1 MTVPDATAIT
11 APTLLLCSE
20 TDDLSGLLPTF
31 EAAAAAQA
39 CPGLRVA
46 CWLPDTPP
54 EVLGNVVAIAGWF
67 VPLGLPAQL
76 PRLRL
81 LASIGAGVE
90 HLLRDTGLP
99 PGLPVTRIVDPAQAK
114 GMAEYVLWAALHH
127 HRDLDRL
134 LAQQAR
140 CEWRM
145 PPQRPASAYR
155 VGIMGL
161 GAMGAEVART
171 LAAHG
176 FDVHGWSRRPATLEG
191 VTTWAGPD
199 GLPSFLSGLDM
210 VVSLLPLTPETR
222 GLFNADWFGALKRG
236 AVFVN
241 CGRGEQLVVPAL
253 QAALRSGHLRGAVLD
268 VFEHEPLPA
277 DDPLWAEPGVVITPH
292 MASSASDAVIA
303 GQIVTNT
310 ARVLARQPP
319 LHAVD
324 RQRGY

>member
-1 MTVPDATAIT
+1 MNDA

-20 TDDLSGLLPTF
+20 TDDLSGLCGDF
-31 EAAAAAQA
+31 EAAAARD
-39 CPGLRVA
+39 CPGLRVR
-46 CWLPDTPP
+46 CWTPDTSAA
-54 EVLGNVVAIAGWF
+54 ELQGVVAIAGWF
-67 VPLGLPAQL
+67 VPLGLPARL

-90 HLLRDTGLP
+90 HLLRDPALP
-99 PGLPVTRIVDPAQAK
+99 PDVPVTRIVDPAQAR
-114 GMAEYVLWAALHH
+114 GMAEYVLWAALHF

-134 LAQQAR
+134 LTQQAR
-140 CEWRM
+140 REWRM
-145 PPQRPASAYR
+145 PAQRPASAYR

-176 FDVHGWSRRPATLEG
+176 FDVHGWARRTAALDG
-191 VTTWAGPD
+191 VTTWAGPEAMR
-199 GLPSFLSGLDM
+199 PFLAGLDM

-222 GLFNADWFGALKRG
+222 NLFNTDWFAALKPG

-253 QAALRSGHLRGAVLD
+253 QDALRSGHLRAAVLD

-277 DDPLWAEPGVVITPH
+277 DDPLWTEPGVVITPH
-292 MASSASDAVIA
+292 MASSASAEVIA
-303 GQIVTNT
+303 GQIVENT
-310 ARVLARQPP
+310 ARALVGQAP
-319 LHAVD
+319 LNAVD

>member
-1 MTVPDATAIT
+1 MT

-20 TDDLSGLLPTF
+20 TDDLSGLCGEF
-31 EAAAAAQA
+31 ERAAARD
-39 CPGLRVA
+39 CPGLRVL
-46 CWLPDTPP
+46 CWTPDTPDA
-54 EVLGNVVAIAGWF
+54 ELQGVVAIAGWF
-67 VPLGLPAQL
+67 VPMGLPARL

-90 HLLRDTGLP
+90 HLLRDPDLP
-99 PGLPVTRIVDPAQAK
+99 PDLPVTRIVDPAQAR
-114 GMAEYVLWAALHH
+114 GMAGYVLWAALHF
-127 HRDLDRL
+127 HRDLDHV

-140 CEWRM
+140 REWRM
-145 PPQRPASAYR
+145 PSQRPVSAYR
-155 VGIMGL
+155 VGVMGL

-176 FDVHGWSRRPATLEG
+176 FAVHGWARRPAALDG
-191 VTTWAGPD
+191 VTTWAGPEAMR
-199 GLPSFLSGLDM
+199 PFLAELDM

-222 GLFNADWFGALKRG
+222 GLFDANWFATLKPG

-253 QAALRSGHLRGAVLD
+253 QNALRSGHLRGAVLD
-268 VFEHEPLPA
+268 VFEREPLPA
-277 DDPLWAEPGVVITPH
+277 DDPRWTEPGVVITPH
-292 MASSASDAVIA
+292 MASSASADVIA
-303 GQIVTNT
+303 GQIVADA
-310 ARVLARQPP
+310 ARVLVGQAP

>member
-1 MTVPDATAIT
+1 MTAPDASAVT

-31 EAAAAAQA
+31 EAAAAQA

-46 CWLPDTPP
+46 CWASDTPP
-54 EVLGNVVAIAGWF
+54 DVLANVVAIAGWF
-67 VPLGLPAQL
+67 VPIGLPAQL
-76 PRLRL
+76 PGLRL

-134 LAQQAR
+134 LTQQAR
-140 CEWRM
+140 REWHM
-145 PPQRPASAYR
+145 PAQRPASAYR

-161 GAMGAEVART
+161 GAMGAEVACT
-171 LAAHG
+171 LATHG
-176 FDVHGWSRRPATLEG
+176 FDVHGWARRPATLPG

-199 GLPSFLSGLDM
+199 ALQPFLSGLDM

-222 GLFNADWFGALKRG
+222 GLFNAEWFATLKPG

-241 CGRGEQLVVPAL
+241 CGRGEQLVIPAL
-253 QAALRSGHLRGAVLD
+253 QQALRSGHLRSAVLD

-277 DDPLWAEPGVVITPH
+277 DDPLWVEPGVLITPH
-292 MASSASDAVIA
+292 MASSASAEVIA
-303 GQIVTNT
+303 GQIVENT
-310 ARVLARQPP
+310 ARALAGQGL

-324 RQRGY
+324 RERGY

>member
-1 MTVPDATAIT
+1 MTAPDASAVTV
-11 APTLLLCSE
+11 PTLLLCSE

-31 EAAAAAQA
+31 EASAAQA

-46 CWLPDTPP
+46 CWSADTPP
-54 EVLGNVVAIAGWF
+54 AVLASVVAIAGWF
-67 VPLGLPAQL
+67 VPRGLPAQL
-76 PRLRL
+76 PTLRL

-127 HRDLDRL
+127 HRDMDRL

-140 CEWRM
+140 REWRM
-145 PPQRPASAYR
+145 PAQRPASAYR

-171 LAAHG
+171 LATHG
-176 FDVHGWSRRPATLEG
+176 FDVHGWARRPTTLPG

-199 GLPSFLSGLDM
+199 ALQPFLAGLDM

-222 GLFNADWFGALKRG
+222 NLFNANWFAALKPG

-241 CGRGEQLVVPAL
+241 CGRGEQLVIPAL
-253 QAALRSGHLRGAVLD
+253 QQALRSGHLRSAVLD

-277 DDPLWAEPGVVITPH
+277 DDPLWAETGVLITPH
-292 MASSASDAVIA
+292 MASSASAEVIA
-303 GQIVTNT
+303 GQIVENT
-310 ARVLARQPP
+310 VQVLAGQGL

-324 RQRGY
+324 RGRGY

>member
-1 MTVPDATAIT
+1 MNGT

-20 TDDLSGLLPTF
+20 TDDLSGLCGEF
-31 EAAAAAQA
+31 ERAAARD
-39 CPGLRVA
+39 CPGLQVR
-46 CWLPDTPP
+46 CWTPDTPAA
-54 EVLGNVVAIAGWF
+54 ELQGVVAIAGWF
-67 VPLGLPAQL
+67 VPMGLPARL

-90 HLLRDTGLP
+90 HLLRDPDLP
-99 PGLPVTRIVDPAQAK
+99 PGLPVTRIVDPAQAR
-114 GMAEYVLWAALHH
+114 GMAEYVLWAALHF
-127 HRDLDRL
+127 HRDLDRV

-140 CEWRM
+140 REWRM
-145 PPQRPASAYR
+145 PAQRPASAFR

-176 FDVHGWSRRPATLEG
+176 FDVHGWARRPAALDG
-191 VTTWAGPD
+191 VTTCAGREAMRP
-199 GLPSFLSGLDM
+199 FLAGLDM

-222 GLFNADWFGALKRG
+222 NLFNADWFAALKPG

-241 CGRGEQLVVPAL
+241 AGRGELLVVPAL
-253 QAALRSGHLRGAVLD
+253 LEALRSGHLRGAVLD

-277 DDPLWAEPGVVITPH
+277 DDPLWTEPGVVITPH
-292 MASSASDAVIA
+292 MASSASAEVIV
-303 GQIVTNT
+303 GQIVENT
-310 ARVLARQPP
+310 ARALVGQVP